1 MMKYKQE
8 GLVADLMPNIRI
20 MQISGHFMFNY
31 YNDAGGSSIK
41 LFHQIYCVVHLVL
54 ILLQFGLCCVNLIQ
68 ESGDVDDLTA
78 DTITILFFAHALI
91 KLGYFAIRS
100 KMFYRTFGIWNNPN
114 SHPLFAESN
123 ARYHAL
129 ALTKM
134 RRLLMAVGITTILS
148 VIAWTG
154 ITFVGDSV
162 KTTIDKETNETITV
176 EIPRLMLRSWYPFD
190 ASHGMA
196 HAIVVG
202 YQFYWLLITM
212 VDSNMLDVLF
222 CSWLLFACE
231 QLQHLKQ
238 IMKPLME
245 LSATLDTVVPHTND
259 LFKAGSTEHLRDN
272 DPPPPP
278 PPNELLDLDL
288 RGIYSNRQDFTA
300 TFKSSGG
307 ITFNGGVGPN
317 GLTKKQEMLVRSA
330 IKYWVERHK
339 HVVRLVTSI
348 GDAYG
353 VALLFHM
360 LVSTVTLT
368 LLAYQATKVHGINVY
383 AASVIGYLLY
393 TLGQVFLFCIFGNR
407 LIEESSS
414 VMEAAYS
421 CHWYDGSEEAKT
433 FVQIVCQQCQK
444 AMTISG
450 AKFFTVSLDLFAS
463 VLGAVVTYFMVLVQ
477 LN

>member
-1 MMKYKQE
+1 MMKLKQQ
-8 GLVADLMPNIRI
+8 GLVADLMPNIRL

-31 YNDAGGSSIK
+31 YNENSTK
-41 LFHQIYCVVHLVL
+41 FMHKIYCCVHLVL
-54 ILLQFGLCCVNLIQ
+54 ILIQFGLCAVNLIL

-78 DTITILFFAHALI
+78 NTITMLFFTHSVV
-91 KLGYFAIRS
+91 KLVYFAVRS
-100 KMFYRTFGIWNNPN
+100 KLFYRTLGIWNNPN

-123 ARYHAL
+123 ARYHQIAL
-129 ALTKM
+129 KKM
-134 RRLLMAVGITTILS
+134 RTLLFAVMATTVLSTLSWTTI
-148 VIAWTG
+148 
-154 ITFVGDSV
+154 TFIGDSV
-162 KTTIDKETNETITV
+162 KKVIDPVTNETTTV
-176 EIPRLMLRSWYPFD
+176 EIPRLMLRSWYPYD
-190 ASHGMA
+190 ASSGMA
-196 HAIVVG
+196 HVLTLV

-212 VDSNMLDVLF
+212 TDANTLDVLF

-245 LSATLDTVVPHTND
+245 LSATLDTVVPNSSE
-259 LFKAGSTEHLRDN
+259 LFKAGSAEHLRESQEPHVQ
-272 DPPPPP
+272 PPPGE
-278 PPNELLDLDL
+278 NMLDLDL

-300 TFKSSGG
+300 TFRPTAGM
-307 ITFNGGVGPN
+307 TFNGGVGPN

-339 HVVRLVTSI
+339 HVVRLTTAI

-353 VALLFHM
+353 IALLLHM
-360 LVSTVTLT
+360 LTTTITLT
-368 LLAYQATKVHGINVY
+368 LLAYQATKVNAVDTY

-444 AMTISG
+444 ALSISG

-463 VLGAVVTYFMVLVQ
+463 VLGAMVTYFMVLVQ
-477 LN
+477 LK